1 MNTASKRFSA
11 IHIAL
16 PFRGAG
22 YLPDG
27 SVDRQAVASV
37 YEGIPASQPPVPAVT
52 GGGVGTFRGFQTR
65 GFQGNA
71 FQSVSPGKV
80 SRQRRKYP
88 KRVTVKGRVYTV
100 QTAAE
105 EREILRALAEE
116 AREQAKIIEALGDK
130 ETAKRAVKFS
140 QSLDNR
146 AELARQAEAQW
157 LAKLLQDDEEILL
170 IAA

>member
-1 MNTASKRFSA
+1 MDTASKRFSA

-22 YLPDG
+22 YIPDG
-27 SVDRQAVASV
+27 STDRQAAAFM
-37 YEGIPASQPPVPAVT
+37 YEGISAIPPSPPVPVARP
-52 GGGVGTFRGFQTR
+52 GGIGHG
-65 GFQGNA
+65 
-71 FQSVSPGKV
+71 
-80 SRQRRKYP
+80 RRRYP

-116 AREQAKIIEALGDK
+116 AREQAKIIEALGDR

-140 QSLDNR
+140 QSLDSR

-157 LAKLLQDDEEILL
+157 FAKLLQDDEEILL